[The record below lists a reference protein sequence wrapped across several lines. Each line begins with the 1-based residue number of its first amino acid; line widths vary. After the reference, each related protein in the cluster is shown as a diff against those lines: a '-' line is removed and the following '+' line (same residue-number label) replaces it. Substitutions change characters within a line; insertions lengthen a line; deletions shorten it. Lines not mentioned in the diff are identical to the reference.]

1 MKLEA
6 GAGISGAKQFYLADS
21 LSSCP
26 LQKGNINY
34 EAIERQRD
42 LFNRTNEL
50 LSARAFPYASK
61 ERFRICCD
69 CLNLLWMI
77 DESSDDQDGL
87 GARKTGDIIINYLK
101 DSEYKDDSSL
111 AQLTKQ

>member
-1 MKLEA
+1 
-6 GAGISGAKQFYLADS
+6 
-21 LSSCP
+21 
-26 LQKGNINY
+26 
-34 EAIERQRD
+34 
-42 LFNRTNEL
+42 
-50 LSARAFPYASK
+50 
-61 ERFRICCD
+61 
-69 CLNLLWMI
+69 MI